1 MIRIAITIEAFEAIA
16 RTLPFGSVSY
26 ETEANERGERTVRLE
41 EVWVNRLSAM
51 RGPTES
57 YSDVILRMGREG
69 RPVLNAVINSL
80 LQQRGTSA
88 NVSDRKAGLGRYGRA
103 RAGRMIKEAEPPK
116 AFHDCVGLDDGWRNG
131 PSSSN

>member
-1 MIRIAITIEAFEAIA
+1 MIRITITIEAFEAIA

-80 LQQRGTSA
+80 LHLIWLLNSLSA
-88 NVSDRKAGLGRYGRA
+88 LITACATIAIALYTWEASLRRYSSGDDVSVSTAASRSA
-103 RAGRMIKEAEPPK
+103 
-116 AFHDCVGLDDGWRNG
+116 
-131 PSSSN
+131 